1 MPTKWQIQATNAAYQ
16 AIGQLQPQHRGRR
29 LRLSHVTSV
38 EPIGQEFEHQE
49 ACDPMARRL
58 CVNGATYHEQQEAGG
73 ICQDGAIE
81 ASGQYS
87 YFGNTMSHR
96 CDACTLGSSH
106 CSSRR
111 SGAA

>member
-58 CVNGATYHEQQEAGG
+58 CVNGATYHEQQEAKESVKT
-73 ICQDGAIE
+73 ALLRLP
-81 ASGQYS
+81 ASTPASEIQ
-87 YFGNTMSHR
+87 
-96 CDACTLGSSH
+96 
-106 CSSRR
+106 
-111 SGAA
+111 